1 MQYEGFKWPK
11 LTNGTQVTVTAID
24 LDKQILT
31 VADAQ
36 ETYQLSANNGLF
48 VYGYALTSYASQG
61 KTVDHVILFDDG
73 CEKATSLEQWY
84 VSISRARKSVRVFTQ
99 DATNLEQRITKSFGQ
114 KELLK
119 NHWQPLQYPNFS
131 YKNALNK
138 LFNPSS
144 IAKDKSKNL
153 AQTRL
158 F

>member
-1 MQYEGFKWPK
+1 MKDLNGKK
-11 LTNGTQVTVTAID
+11 LANGTQVTVTTID

-31 VADAQ
+31 VDDAQ

-99 DATNLEQRITKSFGQ
+99 DTTNLEQRITKSFGQ

-131 YKNALNK
+131 YKNLISQTLQKNSEQQTKAWKQEK
-138 LFNPSS
+138 L
-144 IAKDKSKNL
+144 L
-153 AQTRL
+153 HL
-158 F
+158 